1 MQDSEIAF
9 TGHLFYQFLVLY
21 LWLQAYDSTLLTV
34 TCSDT

>member
-1 MQDSEIAF
+1 
-9 TGHLFYQFLVLY
+9 VLY